1 VKIFLLL
8 LFATLP
14 LAAQEFPPSFRWP
27 TNWPPRVHDPST
39 IVREGTNFWM
49 FATGK
54 GIFAR
59 RSTDLV
65 TWSNASSVFTELP
78 TTVRTQAMNHHG
90 WLWAPDVMRVGE
102 RWLLFYSISEFGKNT
117 SVIALASSPTLD
129 PSAKNYSWR
138 DDGIVVRSTRT
149 NDFNAIDPAVFRDD
163 DGKLWLAFGSFWSG
177 IQLVELDARTG
188 KRASTN
194 RFRLAWSKAIEA
206 ASIAQHGADYF
217 LFVNWGICCR
227 GTNSTYE
234 IRVGRSRAVT
244 GPYRDQLGRD
254 LREGNGE
261 PFLEADG
268 RFLGPGHA
276 SVLCDGTNEFVSFHF
291 YDATR
296 RGAATLG
303 VRRLNWD
310 TNGWPQAG
318 EWVSP
323 PVVNA
328 DSKSAK

>member
-1 VKIFLLL
+1 MKFFLLL
-8 LFATLP
+8 TLAAWQ

-39 IVREGTNFWM
+39 IVREGSNFWV
-49 FATGK
+49 FSTGR

-65 TWSNASSVFTELP
+65 TWTNAPSAFSELP
-78 TTVRTQAMNHHG
+78 PSVRELPFNHRG
-90 WLWAPDVMRVGE
+90 WLWAPDVIRVGE

-117 SVIALASSPTLD
+117 SAIALASNATLD
-129 PSAKNYSWR
+129 PLDKNYSWR
-138 DDGIVVRSTRT
+138 DDGVVIRSVRT
-149 NDFNAIDPAVFRDD
+149 NDFNAIDPAAFRDG
-163 DGKLWLAFGSFWSG
+163 DGKLWLVFGSFWSG
-177 IQLVELDARTG
+177 IQLVELDSRTG
-188 KRASTN
+188 KLAGKNQT
-194 RFRLAWSKAIEA
+194 RLAWSKAIEA
-206 ASIAQHGADYF
+206 ASVVKHGAVYF
-217 LFVNWGICCR
+217 LFVNWGACCR

-244 GPYRDQLGRD
+244 GPYRDRLGRD
-254 LREGNGE
+254 MREGNGE
-261 PFLEADG
+261 LFLQTDG
-268 RFLGPGHA
+268 RFIGPGHA
-276 SVLCDGTNEFVSFHF
+276 SGLRDGTNEFVSFHF

-318 EWVSP
+318 EWISP
-323 PVVNA
+323 QL
-328 DSKSAK
+328 